1 MSLPDNFQF
10 IIDNRERKVIDCIS
24 KKNIEYKLTNL
35 DIGDYIFEYK
45 QKEDN
50 PKVIIERKTV
60 DDLASSIKDGRYKEQ
75 KVRLLNEQNNGH
87 QIIYIIEG
95 NIYNG
100 VGKISSK
107 TFNSVI
113 VNGIIRDGIYT
124 YISKDIEDTVNF
136 LIKSFD
142 MINKTGK
149 IWNRFPVNSKCHV
162 NNQYNKNNISD
173 KNNKSNENNIEYV
186 SHIKSVKKDNLTPKV
201 CFIHQ
206 LAQIPGVSV
215 KIATAISDKFNSITE
230 LIHEI
235 EIDEGE
241 SVCEIKYGK
250 TQRKIGP
257 VISKRLYDFMK

>member
-1 MSLPDNFQF
+1 MSSSDDFQF

-24 KKNIEYKLTNL
+24 TKKIEYKLINL
-35 DIGDYIFEYK
+35 DVGDYIFSYK
-45 QKEDN
+45 QLEN
-50 PKVIIERKTV
+50 SPKVIIERKTI

-75 KVRLLNEQNNGH
+75 KVRLLNEQRKGH
-87 QIIYIIEG
+87 QVIYIIEG
-95 NIYNG
+95 NINNK

-136 LIKSFD
+136 LIKSFE
-142 MINKTGK
+142 MIKKTGQ
-149 IWNRFPVNSKCHV
+149 IWNRFPINNMYAE
-162 NNQYNKNNISD
+162 NNQLNKDNTEYIS
-173 KNNKSNENNIEYV
+173 N
-186 SHIKSVKKDNLTPKV
+186 IKSVKKDNLTPKV

-215 KIATAISDKFNSITE
+215 KIATAISDKFKSITE

>member
-1 MSLPDNFQF
+1 MSLSDNLQF

-35 DIGDYIFEYK
+35 NIGDYIFAYNPKEDNP
-45 QKEDN
+45 QEDN

-75 KVRLLNEQNNGH
+75 KIRLLNEQNNGH

-95 NIYNG
+95 NIYNN

-124 YISKDIEDTVNF
+124 YISKDIEDTINF

-149 IWNRFPVNSKCHV
+149 IWNRFPI
-162 NNQYNKNNISD
+162 NNQCNENNISD
-173 KNNKSNENNIEYV
+173 KNNKLNENNIEYG

-206 LAQIPGVSV
+206 LSQIPGVSV

-230 LIHEI
+230 LIHEL